1 MYFTV
6 ETHPSYMRG
15 ERVAFKHTTCMP
27 APPPSRQR
35 EGRRRDVIQQW
46 KLMRAPSCGKIWQYS
61 KPVSFIQ
68 EGRGGSTQQAGR
80 PLAWLNTIRISF
92 FFLMNLNYLTKYSI
106 EHHNWNSQKGRL
118 STTSYLFVLATVYTG
133 SLGWPGRIVK
143 VSLCLNCFLFKNFL
157 HNFNASISQQ
167 MARRAGKGDGG
178 RGGRFAAMAVI
189 GGRGD
194 LGKYVGKGK

>member
-1 MYFTV
+1 MWKSQRKPGEQNRLVSHVCNMYFTV

-68 EGRGGSTQQAGR
+68 EGRGGCTQQAGR

-92 FFLMNLNYLTKYSI
+92 FFLMNLNYLTKYYI

-118 STTSYLFVLATVYTG
+118 FHNKLFICFGYSVFGIFGMTWQNREG
-133 SLGWPGRIVK
+133 QP
-143 VSLCLNCFLFKNFL
+143 VSKLL
-157 HNFNASISQQ
+157 SI
-167 MARRAGKGDGG
+167 
-178 RGGRFAAMAVI
+178 
-189 GGRGD
+189 
-194 LGKYVGKGK
+194 